1 MEERQIIEK
10 IRRYLDG
17 QNLPKEV
24 NEIVENIYLDYED
37 AYKKYLASIGRI
49 VENNQELS
57 VMLNNILSYAKR
69 DYEEDKYSTKE
80 LKELAFEAKRNNM
93 KEKISNILISIFAT
107 EKSKKMKDDDSNK
120 AEEQEKE
127 DISLK
132 RQMKFQRE
140 NKECVE
146 EIRESVVSEIQSS
159 KKSLIMKIEVN
170 IAKGIREKAYI
181 EHAKQVFENEVN
193 LILNKAKLELPTIA
207 KEKMDLFDEKI
218 VADIIE
224 IYRNERSVEIEKE
237 HYIETQRDKFVGK
250 LKAETNEN
258 VAIRNI
264 QEKQIE
270 LDKNG
275 QNLKEALPDNA
286 IE

>member
-80 LKELAFEAKRNNM
+80 LKELAFE
-93 KEKISNILISIFAT
+93 

-181 EHAKQVFENEVN
+181 EYAKQAFENEVN

-224 IYRNERSVEIEKE
+224 ICRNERSIEIEKE
-237 HYIETQRDKFVGK
+237 HYIETQRGKFVGK
-250 LKAETNEN
+250 LKAEINEN

-264 QEKQIE
+264 EEKQIE

>member
-80 LKELAFEAKRNNM
+80 LKGLAFEAKRNNM
-93 KEKISNILISIFAT
+93 KEKISNIVISIFAA

-181 EHAKQVFENEVN
+181 EYAKQAFENEVN

-224 IYRNERSVEIEKE
+224 IYRNERSIEIEKE
-237 HYIETQRDKFVGK
+237 HYIETQRGKFVGE
-250 LKAETNEN
+250 LKAEINEN

-264 QEKQIE
+264 EEKQIE

>member
-93 KEKISNILISIFAT
+93 KEKISNIVISIFAA

-181 EHAKQVFENEVN
+181 EYAKQAFENEVN

-224 IYRNERSVEIEKE
+224 ICRNERSIEIEKE
-237 HYIETQRDKFVGK
+237 HYIETQRGKFVGK
-250 LKAETNEN
+250 LKAEINEN

-264 QEKQIE
+264 EEKQIE